1 MPPHCQPRAMTS
13 QILKPRATIVK
24 PKPVVPRLRPQP
36 LADTTAV
43 MPVLDL
49 RAAATLQRT
58 DGGATKMQ
66 AADVDTSKMQAAEN
80 FLAKIPKITAGIP
93 EIDRSAHACS
103 DAQTMQ
109 RMHLNN
115 TMLQGLRL

>member
-66 AADVDTSKMQAAEN
+66 AAEN